1 VRRGLLRWVTIV
13 LGVSLLTVGLSGC
26 FPLEPM
32 PELPETWEGTGGTGA
47 SITLRADGTGEFVN
61 VPHGAG
67 VECSTV
73 DPMLLNGE
81 FTWHQ
86 VRNGVFSGEIGDA
99 QVTFGA
105 DSQGM
110 GSLNWQ
116 KLVVVTCEGEDS
128 LSSPVSVYLN
138 FDY

>member
-1 VRRGLLRWVTIV
+1 VRRGLLRWAAIV
-13 LGVSLLTVGLSGC
+13 LGVSLLPVGLSGC
-26 FPLEPM
+26 FPHEPM
-32 PELPETWEGTGGTGA
+32 PELPETWEGAGGTGA
-47 SITLRADGTGEFVN
+47 SITLRADGTGGFVN

-67 VECSTV
+67 VGCPTA

-86 VRNGVFSGEIGDA
+86 VHNGLFAAKIGDS
-99 QVTFGA
+99 QVSFGA
-105 DSQGM
+105 DGQGM